1 MHAGRAMVEAIVT
14 GNTPYIIVLLTN
26 WYDAGYMDHF
36 SVFDLLVWMQGRWP
50 DGEMGLCRAGGPLV
64 LVRSMEEG
72 HILCSI
78 LDAH

>member
-1 MHAGRAMVEAIVT
+1 MMLDT
-14 GNTPYIIVLLTN
+14 WII
-26 WYDAGYMDHF
+26 A
-36 SVFDLLVWMQGRWP
+36 VFLVWMQGRWP

>member
-1 MHAGRAMVEAIVT
+1 MVKSTIT
-14 GNTPYIIVLLTN
+14 RNTPHILVLLTN
-26 WYDAGYMDHF
+26 WYDAGYMDYCI
-36 SVFDLLVWMQGRWP
+36 VLDLLVWMQGRWP
-50 DGEMGLCRAGGPLV
+50 DGEMGLCKAGGPLV